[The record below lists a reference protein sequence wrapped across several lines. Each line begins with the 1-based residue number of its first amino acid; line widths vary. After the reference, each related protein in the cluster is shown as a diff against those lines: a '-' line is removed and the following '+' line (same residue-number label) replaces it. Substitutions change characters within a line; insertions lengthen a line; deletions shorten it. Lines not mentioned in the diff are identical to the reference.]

1 VATIVSNANKRRGR
15 WISMLQDFHFRIV
28 HWLGSKHSNFDA
40 LNKNLMFVYKDN
52 EDFQVEIR
60 DQTMSSFNS
69 AMEKEVRFVTKNI
82 ESPELPY
89 FFTLSKVIDDMLL
102 ETTRKTDPII
112 QNQELVLEE

>member
-1 VATIVSNANKRRGR
+1 
-15 WISMLQDFHFRIV
+15 MLQDFHSKIV